1 MALTVSEEVISI
13 KIEGLEEVKQGY
25 RDVIRSQ
32 GKLED
37 STGDA
42 DKAVAKSS
50 EGFSKLEKRLVA
62 LGSAS
67 QIAQA
72 GVLALQRAIGTLS
85 APVQLA
91 ADFERDFAKITTLL
105 DDTGDGFSGLRE
117 QFLELSR
124 RTPQDMADLL
134 RSGYD
139 AISSGFDESQ
149 VIPFL
154 EQASAAAVAGS
165 VTMTQAVDILSSAVS
180 AYSESGVDA
189 AQVSDVFFATVRG
202 GKTTMD
208 ELSQSFGRGAAL
220 ASMGVSIEELGA
232 AIAALTLKG
241 IPTAEAMTAINAAVK
256 ALSNESGGAVKA
268 LREMGVEAGVST
280 MTGKGF
286 AFALEQVNRAT
297 GGSAEGLSKLKL
309 DMEAQK
315 AITLLLSQDMGEF
328 NARLADNQKAAGNT
342 ADANLKMAATAE
354 NAFLMFGKLR
364 DDVLRDIGMRLL
376 PDVNRLLERL
386 TQVIEENGARASD
399 VAVRL
404 GRALINFGQ
413 FVLENGPRIITTLER
428 VFSVVAISKFIQQ
441 VNLARGAVVG
451 LGSSMAGGFGA
462 SLSSALRSPTVA
474 TMAISAAVALGGL
487 IGDTIGDAMTESVR
501 RQQERLDAQVAAD
514 LAKLELEL
522 AARGFDGVQEKRE
535 IDRQL
540 SRGDLLTDA
549 RNVGRDAT
557 TGELDFSGAR
567 DQAFTAAEAIKRFGV
582 EGAREMAIGMA
593 TVFAEASD
601 EFAARVEYQQRRL
614 QDLRSELERDRR
626 NLAAQPLLQ
635 DSIDDT
641 ERRIAAIDAK
651 LPKLQRRRDE
661 LFEIS
666 AGMAGKIQVPET
678 KSEAVLSGT
687 GDAEERDVASAQK
700 AADARRR
707 IQEAIHIADLKAR
720 GDFLA
725 AEMAALQNSQR
736 RQVEAARK
744 HNIDVTSLEETHR
757 IQRDALREQFAA
769 EEAQKIADA
778 AEQALQA
785 EAAREIRSLEQRGE
799 FDEARLRQLEEAH
812 RQEFAERRTA
822 GEDASKIIHDQA
834 AEAQRLREEIAQRR
848 REQAFD
854 EYSQGVEGAMRLH
867 ELRGETGAAQLLELD
882 LFKQM
887 ELERH
892 RDNNEALLAIEEHYA
907 DRRREIIYQ
916 ENIAKADAVKQY
928 GEQASGSVLGI
939 MGAHSRL
946 AQARMRSAKTDF
958 EAGKISK
965 KAYEDQ
971 ARAAFEFERKQ
982 IIAQGVLS
990 GFLGLVDS
998 AKALSAFANLNFAQG
1013 ALFTAS
1019 AAKHFTNASMSGEMA
1034 QHAYSANVAGLRGGG
1049 AGGAGGAG
1057 GGGLPPSVGGAATS
1071 AGPRDLEERDRAP
1084 TIQFGDIVLSDVPGL
1099 LSDEGVRQLGAR
1111 VAGSVVEEVNR
1122 QSGIPG
1128 GFRME
1133 G

>member
-13 KIEGLEEVKQGY
+13 RIDGLDEVQQGY

-32 GKLED
+32 GRLED
-37 STGDA
+37 STGEA
-42 DKAVAKSS
+42 DKAVKKSS
-50 EGFSKLEKRLVA
+50 EGFSRLEKRLVA

-91 ADFERDFAKITTLL
+91 ANFERDFAKITTLL

-134 RSGYD
+134 RGGYD

-165 VTMTQAVDILSSAVS
+165 VSMTQAVDILSSAVS

-189 AQVSDVFFATVRG
+189 AKVSDVFFATVRG
-202 GKTTMD
+202 GKTTME

-256 ALSNESGGAVKA
+256 ALSNEGGGAVKA

-280 MTGKGF
+280 MTNNGL
-286 AFALEQVNRAT
+286 AFALEQVNKAT
-297 GGSAEGLSKLKL
+297 GGSAVGLSKLKL

-315 AITLLLSQDMGEF
+315 AITLLLSEDMSVF

-364 DDVLRDIGMRLL
+364 DDVLRDVGMRLL

-386 TQVIEENGARASD
+386 TEVIEENGSRASD

-404 GRALINFGQ
+404 GRALINFGE
-413 FVLENGPRIITTLER
+413 FIVNNGQQIVTTLER
-428 VFSVVAISKFIQQ
+428 IFSVVAVSKFIQQ
-441 VNLARGAVVG
+441 VNAARGAIVG
-451 LGSSMAGGFGA
+451 LSGSMAGGFGA

-474 TMAISAAVALGGL
+474 TMAVSAAVALGGL

-501 RQQERLDAQVAAD
+501 RQQERLDAQVAED
-514 LAKLELEL
+514 LAKIEAEL
-522 AARGFDGVQEKRE
+522 AARGFRDSQEKSQVDAR
-535 IDRQL
+535 L
-540 SRGDLLTDA
+540 SRGELLTDA
-549 RNVGRDAT
+549 SNIGRDSI

-567 DQAFTAAEAIKRFGV
+567 QQAFTVSEAIKKFGV
-582 EGAREMAIGMA
+582 EGARQMALGMA
-593 TVFAEASD
+593 TIFAEASD
-601 EFAARVEYQQRRL
+601 EFQDKIEYNERQREELVRQLEVERRNAASTPLMEGVIKDTEARIAEIKARLPELRKQQEKLSELSFGMASRVSQAEPEQAAAR
-614 QDLRSELERDRR
+614 
-626 NLAAQPLLQ
+626 QPRPTASKPNK
-635 DSIDDT
+635 SI
-641 ERRIAAIDAK
+641 E
-651 LPKLQRRRDE
+651 
-661 LFEIS
+661 
-666 AGMAGKIQVPET
+666 
-678 KSEAVLSGT
+678 
-687 GDAEERDVASAQK
+687 K
-700 AADARRR
+700 AAEARRK
-707 IQEAIHIADLKAR
+707 IQEAIELADLKSR
-720 GDFLA
+720 GLFFQAEMKALEGNQKRQLA
-725 AEMAALQNSQR
+725 AAKKHGIDTTTLLEVQQR
-736 RQVEAARK
+736 ERQ
-744 HNIDVTSLEETHR
+744 
-757 IQRDALREQFAA
+757 ALRQKFADESSKKLA
-769 EEAQKIADA
+769 ES
-778 AEQALQA
+778 AESALA
-785 EAAREIRSLEQRGE
+785 SEAAREVRSLEQQGR

-812 RQEFAERRTA
+812 RKEFAERRRA
-822 GEDASKIIHDQA
+822 GEDASRILADQA
-834 AEAQRLREEIAQRR
+834 AESGRLQQEIADRK
-848 REQAFD
+848 REAEFAQISEEMQFNI
-854 EYSQGVEGAMRLH
+854 RLH
-867 ELRGETGAAQLLELD
+867 ELRGETAAGQLLELE
-882 LFKQM
+882 LQKQTEM
-887 ELERH
+887 QKH
-892 RDNNEALLAIEEHYA
+892 RDNNEALLAMEQYYA
-907 DRRREIIYQ
+907 ERRREVIHQ
-916 ENIAKADAVKQY
+916 ENLKKIQSVQNY
-928 GEQASGSVLGI
+928 SQQAAGSVLGI

-946 AQARMRSAKTDF
+946 AQARMRSAKTELD
-958 EAGKISK
+958 AGKISR

-971 ARAAFEFERKQ
+971 AKAAFEFERKQ

-990 GFLGLVDS
+990 GFLGFIDS
-998 AKALSAFANLNFAQG
+998 AKALSAFANLNVAQG

-1019 AAKHFTNASMSGEMA
+1019 AAKHFTNAAMAPEMA
-1034 QHAYSANVAGLRGGG
+1034 RHAFSANMAGLN
-1049 AGGAGGAG
+1049 AG
-1057 GGGLPPSVGGAATS
+1057 GGGRGGGGASAASVPSGGITASATP
-1071 AGPRDLEERDRAP
+1071 GDLEERDRTP

-1099 LSDEGVRQLGAR
+1099 LSDEGVRQLGTR
-1111 VAGSVVEEVNR
+1111 VAGSVAEEINR

>member
-1 MALTVSEEVISI
+1 MALTVSEEVISLR
-13 KIEGLEEVKQGY
+13 IEGLDEVQQGY

-37 STGDA
+37 STGEA
-42 DKAVAKSS
+42 DKAVKKSS
-50 EGFSKLEKRLVA
+50 EGFTKLEKRLVA

-91 ADFERDFAKITTLL
+91 ANFERDFAKITTLL

-134 RSGYD
+134 RGGYD

-165 VTMTQAVDILSSAVS
+165 VSMTQAVDILSSAVS

-189 AQVSDVFFATVRG
+189 AKVSDVFFATVRG
-202 GKTTMD
+202 GKTTME

-280 MTGKGF
+280 MTNNGL
-286 AFALEQVNRAT
+286 AFALEQVHKAT
-297 GGSAEGLSKLKL
+297 GGSAVGLSKLKL

-364 DDVLRDIGMRLL
+364 DDVLRDIGVRLL

-386 TQVIEENGARASD
+386 TQVIEENGSRASD

-404 GRALINFGQ
+404 GRALLGFGE
-413 FVLENGPRIITTLER
+413 FLIDHGPRIVSTLER
-428 VFSVVAISKFIQQ
+428 VFSVIAVSKFVQA
-441 VNLARGAVVG
+441 VRTARGEILE
-451 LGSSMAGGFGA
+451 LGVTSAKSFGA
-462 SLSSALRSPTVA
+462 NISAVLRSPSVA
-474 TMAISAAVALGGL
+474 TAAISAAVALGGL

-514 LAKLELEL
+514 LAALEAEL
-522 AARGFDGVQEKRE
+522 AARGFTGGTKEKTG
-535 IDRQL
+535 IDARL
-540 SRGDLLTDA
+540 SKGEMLTDVA
-549 RNVGRDAT
+549 NISRDAT
-557 TGELDFSGAR
+557 TGELEFTGAR
-567 DQAFTAAEAIKRFGV
+567 QQAFTVAEAIKKFGV
-582 EGAREMAIGMA
+582 EGAKRMAREMA

-601 EFAARVEYQQRRL
+601 EFGDRIENQVQ
-614 QDLRSELERDRR
+614 LRAELERGLERDRR
-626 NLAAQPLLQ
+626 NLSAQPLLQ
-635 DSIDDT
+635 ADIDNA
-641 ERRIAAIDAK
+641 EQRIAAIAEN
-651 LPKLQRRRDE
+651 LPKLREQQER
-661 LFEIS
+661 LQQIS
-666 AGMAGKIQVPET
+666 FGMAEKVQPTTVDTPQDSAPADDRSKAETRRKIQ
-678 KSEAVLSGT
+678 
-687 GDAEERDVASAQK
+687 DAIDVAS
-700 AADARRR
+700 
-707 IQEAIHIADLKAR
+707 LKAQ
-720 GDFLA
+720 GEKNA
-725 AEMAALQNSQR
+725 AELLALDQ
-736 RQVEAARK
+736 K
-744 HNIDVTSLEETHR
+744 H
-757 IQRDALREQFAA
+757 REQLAKA
-769 EEAQKIADA
+769 KEYGADVAQLQKT
-778 AEQALQA
+778 QALEVQNLKKRHAETEADELAKTTEERLRA
-785 EAAREIRSLEQRGE
+785 EAAGEVRSLEQRGK
-799 FDEARLRQLEEAH
+799 FDAAKLRQLEEAH
-812 RQEFAERRTA
+812 RQEFAARTRA
-822 GEDASKIIHDQA
+822 GEDAAKVLADQA
-834 AEAQRLREEIAQRR
+834 SEAQRLREEIAE
-848 REQAFD
+848 RERQEVNEA
-854 EYSQGVEGAMRLH
+854 EARERERQVRLF
-867 ELRGETGAAQLLELD
+867 ELRGENKQAQLLELEMQH
-882 LFKQM
+882 QM
-887 ELERH
+887 EVEQH
-892 RDNNEALLAIEEHYA
+892 RGNNEALLAMEEYYA
-907 DRRREIIYQ
+907 ERRREIIHK
-916 ENIAKADAVKQY
+916 ENMAKIEAVRQY
-928 GEQASGSVLGI
+928 GQQATGSVMGI

-946 AQARMRSAKTDF
+946 ARARMRSAKIDLD
-958 EAGKISK
+958 AGKISR

-971 ARAAFEFERKQ
+971 AKAAFEFERKQ

-990 GFLGLVDS
+990 GFLGLIDS
-998 AKALSAFANLNFAQG
+998 AKALSAFANLNIAQG

-1019 AAKHFTNASMSGEMA
+1019 AAKHFTNAAMASEMA
-1034 QHAYSANVAGLRGGG
+1034 RHAFNANMAGLGAGRSAGSGGGGGG
-1049 AGGAGGAG
+1049 APATG
-1057 GGGLPPSVGGAATS
+1057 GGTTTN
-1071 AGPRDLEERDRAP
+1071 AGPRDLEERQTTP

-1111 VAGSVVEEVNR
+1111 VAGSVAEEMNR
-1122 QSGIPG
+1122 QAGIPG